1 MKQKLLLHET
11 KAQSMWCYVGHIR
24 RCAHADWSLHLV
36 SSCLA
41 LCRQGRAFGGTAP
54 KADMAQLSKALNEV
68 VDQLRPSQE
77 EQERQKAAFE
87 QVRSTLLHQWPEAK
101 VHLFGSTA
109 NCLSICNNND
119 IDVCLELP
127 EGIEDQVANAPAL
140 LAYCAVLRAA
150 TALLQNFSCTLSD
163 AAPVC
168 LLCHQY
174 HSTCSLLEDTLLR
187 TVINHGVFQLCCTT
201 FLQLMTLRA

>member
-1 MKQKLLLHET
+1 M
-11 KAQSMWCYVGHIR
+11 G
-24 RCAHADWSLHLV
+24 
-36 SSCLA
+36 
-41 LCRQGRAFGGTAP
+41 
-54 KADMAQLSKALNEV
+54 QLRKALNEV

-127 EGIEDQVANAPAL
+127 EGIEDQVANAPGFAGIL
-140 LAYCAVLRAA
+140 RCA
-150 TALLQNFSCTLSD
+150 
-163 AAPVC
+163 
-168 LLCHQY
+168 
-174 HSTCSLLEDTLLR
+174 
-187 TVINHGVFQLCCTT
+187 
-201 FLQLMTLRA
+201 

>member
-1 MKQKLLLHET
+1 MNKDSDCMKHK
-11 KAQSMWCYVGHIR
+11 SIWCYVGYIR
-24 RCAHADWSLHLV
+24 RCAHAKWSLQLG
-36 SSCLA
+36 SSCVA

-54 KADMAQLSKALNEV
+54 KADMGQLSKALNEV

-127 EGIEDQVANAPAL
+127 EGIEDQVSKCSRSCWHAALCFELPKPCCRTSLAPFLMLHLYACS
-140 LAYCAVLRAA
+140 AINT
-150 TALLQNFSCTLSD
+150 TAHVPCWKTPFY
-163 AAPVC
+163 
-168 LLCHQY
+168 CHQP
-174 HSTCSLLEDTLLR
+174 
-187 TVINHGVFQLCCTT
+187 
-201 FLQLMTLRA
+201 